1 MAETSMLPPDPARN
15 VALDLKSGLS
25 QQEAER
31 RLATFGPNVIPKA
44 RSNLFRIYVAPLLNW
59 LVNIY
64 LIITAILAVF
74 AFFILPNIWGQVAF
88 WFVFIGVNAVV
99 AIVQQARAQKNLEAL
114 QRMSPGKSKVV
125 RDGQV
130 KEIPSEQVVPGDVI
144 KLEQGDRVP
153 ADARIIAS
161 SSLRVNEAP
170 LTGESNEVE
179 KSETAIPVDKNA
191 PISDR
196 KDTIFKGTYV
206 AAGTAHAIVLET
218 GSKTQFG
225 RISEDVRQLDT
236 GEIPLRKKV
245 NKIAKYLA
253 LAVLFYLAVSLSHRV
268 ISLYLD
274 GSLFNEGSLN
284 VHIIAEAAV
293 RSLITS
299 MSIMPINIP
308 LLTTIILLAG
318 VLAMAGHQVVIR
330 DLGAVESLGRVS
342 VVSSDKTGTITRNEM
357 TVRWVCLPGVQRRD
371 QVYGVTG
378 VGFGPDGKVIAVE
391 PASGWQEI
399 ISKEALPVH
408 TDRVS
413 IGPRTSLEYLLVSG
427 MLNNDSTINTTTT
440 GSAAKHGGHQT
451 IYQAV
456 GDTTDAAIL
465 TLFRKSALDEGAYRS
480 NFQEV
485 RSYPFDSTMKR
496 MTKLFRDG
504 KTGKYVAFT
513 KGATEVLMPRC
524 ELMAVN
530 TVDEREV
537 LNERARAII
546 TQKASFFASCGYR
559 VISLAFK
566 PLDEPSKVDMARD
579 SVENGLIYLGFVA
592 IIDPPRDDVAESVAE
607 LKSAGI
613 RPIMI
618 TGDGLET
625 AKSVAVQVGIT
636 GKDDLT
642 VAACDMNELS
652 DEQFLK
658 TSVFARVSPEDKMTI
673 VKRYKE
679 LDRAVAATGDGVNDA
694 AAISMADV
702 GIAMGITGTDVAKQ
716 AADMVIADDSFHS
729 LVVGIREGRGIFE
742 KIRSVIFFYIAVN
755 LAEAL
760 LYFGTSFI
768 SGFVLLNTW
777 QKVFIFTTVHAIPP
791 LALIT
796 DRLNREVMKQKP
808 RDTQE
813 IFNRQMIV
821 AMALF
826 SISLALVLYAAYF
839 ATAAGVLPV
848 FQGNLSGYVPNF
860 LPGVFNVTSW
870 SEAKARTLLLTVGII
885 GEILLI
891 ISLRRLNKPILRTL
905 REDHHWTFWPLLLIV
920 PLAYLVLMYVPQTQL
935 FLVHSLGI
943 NFEII
948 RLTGVDW
955 IAAITLGVVPVTLLE
970 IYKMWVR
977 RKGEFF

>member
-1 MAETSMLPPDPARN
+1 MLPPDHARN
-15 VALDLKSGLS
+15 VVLEIKSGLS

-31 RLATFGPNVIPKA
+31 RLAIFGPNVIPKA
-44 RSNLFRIYVAPLLNW
+44 RPNLFRIYVAPLLNW

-64 LIITAILAVF
+64 LIITVILAVF

-88 WFVFIGVNAVV
+88 WSVFIGVNAVV
-99 AIVQQARAQKNLEAL
+99 AIVQQARAQKKLEAL

-125 RDGQV
+125 RDGEV

-144 KLEQGDRVP
+144 KLEQGDKVP

-179 KSETAIPVDKNA
+179 KSETAIPVDENA

-196 KDTIFKGTYV
+196 KDTVFMGTYV
-206 AAGTAHAIVLET
+206 AAGTANAIVLET

-225 RISEDVRQLDT
+225 RISENVRQLDT

-253 LAVLFYLAVSLSHRV
+253 LAVLVYLIVSLSYRV

-274 GSLFNEGSLN
+274 GSLFSEGSLN
-284 VHIIAEAAV
+284 VRIIAEAAV

-318 VLAMAGHQVVIR
+318 VLAMAGRKVVIR
-330 DLGAVESLGRVS
+330 DLSAVESLGRVS
-342 VVSSDKTGTITRNEM
+342 VVCSDKTGTITRNEM
-357 TVRWVCLPGVQRRD
+357 TVRWVCLPGVRRRD
-371 QVYGVTG
+371 RVYGVTG
-378 VGFGPDGKVIAVE
+378 VGFSPEGKVIAVE
-391 PASGWQEI
+391 PASRLQEI
-399 ISKEALPVH
+399 VSKEALPVYA
-408 TDRVS
+408 DRASV
-413 IGPRTSLEYLLVSG
+413 GPRTSLEYLLVSG
-427 MLNNDSTINTTTT
+427 MLNNDSIINAITTD
-440 GSAAKHGGHQT
+440 SVAKHGRHQT
-451 IYQAV
+451 IYQAM

-465 TLFRKSALDEGAYRS
+465 TLFRKSALDEGAYRA
-480 NFQEV
+480 NFQEI
-485 RSYPFDSTMKR
+485 RSYPFDSTARR

-504 KTGKYVAFT
+504 KNGRYIAFT

-524 ELMAVN
+524 KRIAVN
-530 TVDEREV
+530 TIDESET
-537 LNERARAII
+537 LDERARTLIN
-546 TQKASFFASCGYR
+546 QKASFFASRGYR

-566 PLDEPSKVDMARD
+566 PLDEPSKVDMAR
-579 SVENGLIYLGFVA
+579 SSIENGLIYLGFVA
-592 IIDPPRDDVAESVAE
+592 IIDPPRDDVAESVVE

-613 RPIMI
+613 KPIMI
-618 TGDGLET
+618 TGDSLET
-625 AKSVAVQVGIT
+625 AESVAVQVGIIE
-636 GKDDLT
+636 KVDLA
-642 VAACDMNELS
+642 VAACDMEELS
-652 DEQFLK
+652 DKQFLK
-658 TSVFARVSPEDKMTI
+658 TSVFARVSPEDKMAI

-679 LDRAVAATGDGVNDA
+679 LNRAVAVTGDGVNDA

-702 GIAMGITGTDVAKQ
+702 GVATGITGTDVAKQ

-760 LYFGTSFI
+760 IYFGTSFI

-796 DRLNREVMKQKP
+796 DRLNRDVMKQKP

-813 IFNRQMIV
+813 IFNRQMVV

-826 SISLALVLYAAYF
+826 SISLALVLYVSYF
-839 ATAAGVLPV
+839 GTAAGVLPV
-848 FQGNLSGYVPNF
+848 FQGNMGGYVPNF
-860 LPGVFNVTSW
+860 SPGVSSW
-870 SEAKARTLLLTVGII
+870 SEAKARTLLLTVGVI

-891 ISLRRLNKPILRTL
+891 ISLRRLNKSVFRTL
-905 REDHHWTFWPLLLIV
+905 REGNHWTLWPLLLIV
-920 PLAYLVLMYVPQTQL
+920 PLVYLGLMYLPQTQL
-935 FLVHSLGI
+935 FLAHSLGI

-948 RLTGVDW
+948 RLTGIDW
-955 IAAITLGVVPVTLLE
+955 IAALTLGVVPVTLLE
-970 IYKMWVR
+970 AYKMWVR
-977 RKGEFF
+977 KKEEFF